1 MTTLRDH
8 PLFLLLSTGI
18 LLGLYF
24 PVGKLG
30 ASAGIDPLV
39 WALVISLVPGLLLAT
54 ASWVEDRRAVQL
66 PHLGFALVSGLLAY
80 VIPNAL
86 TFAALPHVGSGYM
99 SLMFAFSPVVTAAVS
114 MLAGVRPP
122 SGQLLL
128 GVGFGFAG
136 AALIALSRNAFA
148 LEEQGHW
155 LWLAFLVPVSLGFG
169 NVFRTARWP
178 QGMAPLRMAAVTNL
192 VAVIP
197 LVLLLVLWGREGA
210 VVQALQSPG
219 LLLLQ
224 AAISAAMFT
233 VFFRLQWVGGPTYLS
248 QIGYVAAAVGL
259 LAGVGFL
266 GERYPPLVWAGAAAI
281 AAGVVVSNWRRI

>member
-1 MTTLRDH
+1 MARFKDH
-8 PLFLLLSTGI
+8 PLFLLLSTGL

-24 PVGKLG
+24 PLGKLG
-30 ASAGIDPLV
+30 SDAGIDPLV
-39 WALVISLVPGLLLAT
+39 WALVISLVPGILLAGVSG
-54 ASWVEDRRAVQL
+54 AQDRSALRL
-66 PHLGFALVSGLLAY
+66 PHVGFALVSGLLAY

-86 TFAALPHVGSGYM
+86 TFAALPHVGSGFM

-114 MLAGVRPP
+114 MVTGVRPP
-122 SGQLLL
+122 SGRLLL
-128 GVGFGFAG
+128 GICFGFAG
-136 AALIALSRNAFA
+136 AVLIALSRNG
-148 LEEQGHW
+148 LTTDGQGHW
-155 LWLAFLVPVSLGFG
+155 LWLAFLVPLSLGFG

-178 QGMAPLRMAAVTNL
+178 EGMAPLRMAAVTNL

-197 LVLLLVLWGREGA
+197 LALLLALWGRDGA
-210 VVQALQSPG
+210 VMQAVHSPG
-219 LLLLQ
+219 LLVLQ

-281 AAGVVVSNWRRI
+281 AAGVVVSNWRRG